1 MFDVLLFDGAEVFG
15 FSWCEVAGLFILSIL
30 FGASVGVVGFFGT
43 ASVVGL
49 RLLCFNLVVRAEN
62 GAVVVL
68 GDGDNLYVIASRVR
82 FRKVVG
88 VRGTAGGERER
99 PMNALEKRVARR
111 REVMQVTLARAGRIG
126 ELGNGRLGGHVLG
139 CSGYRLRRCRV
150 EEI

>member
-30 FGASVGVVGFFGT
+30 FGASVCVVGFFGT

-49 RLLCFNLVVRAEN
+49 RFLCFNLVVRAEN

-88 VRGTAGGERER
+88 VRGTAGGEKERETDECTGKTCCAAPGSHAGHTSKSR
-99 PMNALEKRVARR
+99 THWRVR
-111 REVMQVTLARAGRIG
+111 
-126 ELGNGRLGGHVLG
+126 
-139 CSGYRLRRCRV
+139 
-150 EEI
+150 